1 MSQIISCSIDVTK
14 IDNSKLVE
22 GKNGAKYFNF
32 TVVVNDEPDKYGK
45 DCSITLAQSK
55 EEREAK
61 EKRVFIGGGKTIW
74 RSTKQHTTVKPQAN
88 EQGTDDLGF

>member
-14 IDNSKLVE
+14 IDNSRLVD

-32 TVVVNDEPDKYGK
+32 TVMVNDQPDKYGK
-45 DCSITLAQSK
+45 DCSITLPQSK

-61 EKRVFIGGGKTIW
+61 TPRVFIGGGKTIW
-74 RSTKQHTTVKPQAN
+74 RSTKQHTTVKPQNN
-88 EQGTDDLGF
+88 EQGTDTLPF